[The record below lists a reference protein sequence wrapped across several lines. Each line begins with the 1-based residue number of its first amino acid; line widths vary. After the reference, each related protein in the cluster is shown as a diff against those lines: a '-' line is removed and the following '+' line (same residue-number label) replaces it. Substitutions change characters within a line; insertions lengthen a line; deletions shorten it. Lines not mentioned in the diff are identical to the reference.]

1 MSEAFRILVGVR
13 ELTRHLDDP
22 DWCVIDCRHALT
34 DPEFGRS
41 AYAEG
46 HIPGA
51 IFMHL
56 DEDLSGPMTGANG
69 RHPLPDPEVLAERLG
84 RFGIGNDTQVVAY
97 DDVGGMFA
105 ARLWV
110 LLRWLGHQKGAVLDG
125 GFRAWRDDAQP
136 LETPVPAR
144 RPVRFQPAL
153 QPLMVDLDHVS
164 AHLRHPDMCMI
175 DARSPDRFRGENET
189 LDPVGGHIPGAINRF
204 FRDNLESGHFK
215 SPQQLRTEFLPLL
228 RGHVPSQ
235 VVHQCGS
242 GVTAC
247 HNLLAMEHAGLSGT
261 RLYAGSWSE
270 WCADRARPIATG
282 QEG

>member
-1 MSEAFRILVGVR
+1 MSDAFHILIGVR

-22 DWCVIDCRHALT
+22 GWCVVDCRHELT
-34 DPEFGRS
+34 DPEFGRA
-41 AYAEG
+41 AYAAG

-56 DEDLSGPMTGANG
+56 DEDLAGSMTGTNG
-69 RHPLPDPEVLAERLG
+69 RHPLPDPEGLVERLG
-84 RFGIGNDTQVVAY
+84 RLGISNDAQVVAY
-97 DDVGGMFA
+97 DDAGGMFA

-110 LLRWLGHQKGAVLDG
+110 LLRWLGHHKVAVLDG
-125 GFRAWRDDAQP
+125 GFGAWRDDSQP
-136 LETPVPAR
+136 LETLVPAR
-144 RPVRFQPAL
+144 RPVRYKPTL
-153 QPLMVDLDHVS
+153 QPLMVDLDHVM
-164 AHLRHPDMCMI
+164 AHLHHPDMCII

-215 SPQQLRTEFLPLL
+215 SSQQLRSEFLSLL
-228 RGHVPSQ
+228 REHVPSQ

-247 HNLLAMEHAGLSGT
+247 HNLLAMEHAGFSGT

-270 WCADRARPIATG
+270 WCADPARPIATG
-282 QEG
+282 QDG